1 MAENELT
8 SVILNDLRS
17 QREWQQQTT
26 ELLREISQRLTKVE
40 SFVDTISDKQAKQDT
55 TLEELEELKNKGE
68 GIRQAA
74 GYIAAAIPGVVALI
88 KTFI

>member
-1 MAENELT
+1 MAESELT

-74 GYIAAAIPGVVALI
+74 GYIAAAIPGVVALF
-88 KTFI
+88 KAFM